1 MSAAMPVTNSAHVID
16 NASARKPTSTDNPPA
31 GIHVKSGCSKIRLG
45 MSSATRPAVTM
56 IATTN
61 EAAVMRVATMPA
73 RGSPRRLPA
82 ARSSTKPA
90 RGRAG
95 INQRMLSTSAPQ
107 VRQVVGGGPGLAPH
121 DSHDDAEAHHDLGRR
136 HHEHEEHDR
145 LPGHV
150 VEHGPERHEREVDR
164 VEH

>member
-1 MSAAMPVTNSAHVID
+1 MPVTKSTQVIERG
-16 NASARKPTSTDNPPA
+16 SARKPTSTDKLPA
-31 GIHVKSGCSKIRLG
+31 GMHSNSRCWKRRSGG
-45 MSSATRPAVTM
+45 ASSRSPAVTTTP
-56 IATTN
+56 TTN
-61 EAAVMRVATMPA
+61 DAAVMRVATSPA
-73 RGSPRRLPA
+73 SGSPRRLPA
-82 ARSSTKPA
+82 PTSSTKPA